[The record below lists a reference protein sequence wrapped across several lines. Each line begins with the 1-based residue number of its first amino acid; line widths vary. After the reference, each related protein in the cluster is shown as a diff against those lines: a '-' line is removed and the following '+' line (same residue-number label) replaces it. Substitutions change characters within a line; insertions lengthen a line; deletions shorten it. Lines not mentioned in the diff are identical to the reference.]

1 MSTDSKSLLERGL
14 NAYARAFQRWLPSP
28 FAIAILLTLL
38 AALMAWRSVSAEVV
52 LDAWTQGLWNPA
64 LLRFG
69 FQAMFMLVMGHV
81 LALAPP
87 VLRLLSNALNWVV
100 ISPRWAPAKV
110 AALSMTL
117 GWANWGLGLIAGAI
131 LVRGVMDR
139 RRSEGTES
147 SMSKV
152 SLGVLGA
159 AGYTGLLVWHGGL
172 SGSAPLKVA
181 ESGHLQSLLALEEPV
196 AWLPDTIPLSQ
207 TVFASWSLAVTV
219 SVVAAVVL
227 LFSWLGHA
235 IQPASGNALPKLRAN
250 PTEEGLGDGLENQVP
265 EGWSDKLDTWRVL
278 AYLLG
283 GVGLLGAFVWA
294 SNAGPWRTLSFVT
307 PDWINMILLGLA
319 LLGHGQ
325 IRGFLKALDHA
336 ISDAAGILVQFP
348 LYFGI
353 MGIVTGTGLGETLA
367 QALVANT
374 STHVLPEAL
383 FVSSGL
389 LNIFVP
395 SGGGQ
400 WAVQGPLVIEAC
412 HSLGVPLERG
422 IMAMAFGDELTN
434 MLQPFWAL
442 PLLGMTGL
450 SARDILPYTLMVM
463 LVAGGVMLAVMAC
476 WI

>member
-1 MSTDSKSLLERGL
+1 MSSDSKSLLERGL

-52 LDAWTQGLWNPA
+52 LGAWTQGLWNPA

-147 SMSKV
+147 SMSNV

-181 ESGHLQSLLALEEPV
+181 ESGHLQTLLALEEPV

-250 PTEEGLGDGLENQVP
+250 PNGEGLGDGLENQVP

-325 IRGFLKALDHA
+325 IRGFLKAVDHA

-374 STHVLPEAL
+374 STHLLPEAL

-476 WI
+476 WM